1 MLCTHLTCGTVLS
14 GTGLLGVFLSNPASQ
29 HRRLIGR
36 WWCAEIIRRTTHATH
51 ANSNLHAHRMSCVVR
66 ECDRLVKRKD
76 FTQTRFTWN
85 ELVNLMH
92 LISSLTALS
101 TPPPVPKFAAYRVNL
116 LFALNNN
123 VGLQQES
130 WGTLPG
136 LRRLAVGWH
145 SRQCC
150 ATPSCWRHSC
160 TTNSPDW
167 YQQRP
172 LQVAQRYQ
180 QASSKAVGR
189 VPTTKHARR
198 TSLKTDAMRWTAP
211 DMSVPLFQKTF
222 SS

>member
-1 MLCTHLTCGTVLS
+1 MMCWNNKTNNARYTCQHQLARAPHVVRGPRMWSISQTE
-14 GTGLLGVFLSNPASQ
+14 GFHSNPFYLKWTCKFNAFNFKS
-29 HRRLIGR
+29 HG
-36 WWCAEIIRRTTHATH
+36 
-51 ANSNLHAHRMSCVVR
+51 
-66 ECDRLVKRKD
+66 
-76 FTQTRFTWN
+76 TQY
-85 ELVNLMH
+85 
-92 LISSLTALS
+92 
-101 TPPPVPKFAAYRVNL
+101 PPPVSKFAAYRVNL

-180 QASSKAVGR
+180 QASSMAVGR

-198 TSLKTDAMRWTAP
+198 KSLKTDAMRWTAP